1 MPYIVRTYI
10 IEDDTYHDKIL
21 AVFCD
26 KKDAIDYI
34 ENNREKFDKDKHK
47 DTIILEYWK
56 KDILKQEYP
65 FKYFDFKI
73 KCI

>member
-26 KKDAIDYI
+26 EKDAIDYI
-34 ENNREKFDKDKHK
+34 ENNREKYDY
-47 DTIILEYWK
+47 T
-56 KDILKQEYP
+56 
-65 FKYFDFKI
+65 
-73 KCI
+73 

>member
-34 ENNREKFDKDKHK
+34 ENKHK